1 MDEDDAYVSADDDT
15 QIMTFDGLL
24 ALELIGREEDTPWLG
39 TGQSHNGPEPDGDT
53 ASAEVG
59 PGTLIKMADETSV
72 APSATTPPND
82 ELIAV
87 IGMSDQ
93 PADVQEA
100 EPGYEPTEPAG
111 SVPGATETFGSEAV
125 PTSPRRSAGGF
136 EEHPGVPRHPLSSQ
150 QPSTTGQETKMLN
163 IDFEVLSRS
172 LEETKAILKRGLCSA
187 DIFDSATGLSLVGI
201 DSNPAA
207 CALLTENSAGLR
219 QSLNTLGQGH
229 GRYHL
234 IELSGNKLIV
244 VLWHGEDL
252 LESWLLNLEKVNLG
266 MLFAIAIPQ
275 ALAAVERARPTE

>member
-1 MDEDDAYVSADDDT
+1 
-15 QIMTFDGLL
+15 
-24 ALELIGREEDTPWLG
+24 
-39 TGQSHNGPEPDGDT
+39 
-53 ASAEVG
+53 
-59 PGTLIKMADETSV
+59 
-72 APSATTPPND
+72 
-82 ELIAV
+82 
-87 IGMSDQ
+87 
-93 PADVQEA
+93 
-100 EPGYEPTEPAG
+100 
-111 SVPGATETFGSEAV
+111 
-125 PTSPRRSAGGF
+125 
-136 EEHPGVPRHPLSSQ
+136 
-150 QPSTTGQETKMLN
+150 MLN

-234 IELSGNKLIV
+234 IELSDNKLIV